1 LVRWR
6 TSKDPLVPL
15 RAVCSWHD
23 LDELTSAL
31 HFIQAYI
38 EDLPPPGSI
47 AGRTGALLNA
57 ATESR
62 TLKRKAEGAAV
73 VVARDEATASTATN
87 GLLTPL
93 PSHLST
99 PSLSS
104 LESGEQSEWL
114 DITVYNGVLQRKEG
128 RIFTK
133 KVSTCN
139 DEKSPQ

>member
-1 LVRWR
+1 
-6 TSKDPLVPL
+6 
-15 RAVCSWHD
+15 
-23 LDELTSAL
+23 L

-47 AGRTGALLNA
+47 TGTGRTGALIKA

-62 TLKRKAEGAAV
+62 TLKRKAEGAAA
-73 VVARDEATASTATN
+73 VVARDDASASN

-93 PSHLST
+93 PSHLSST

-104 LESGEQSEWL
+104 LESDDQSGWL

-133 KVSTCN
+133 KVS
-139 DEKSPQ
+139 Q